1 LHARANASINVTTA
15 TAPPRMPSHHRAPD
29 FVPRRQPRKL
39 RLDEVEIVLK
49 RGEVV
54 AGPIDLAQRERA
66 LVRH

>member
-1 LHARANASINVTTA
+1 MVRIRFPPALSPLRTSFSELH
-15 TAPPRMPSHHRAPD
+15 
-29 FVPRRQPRKL
+29 
-39 RLDEVEIVLK
+39 LDEVEIVLK